1 MSVNVVVVHHPLVF
15 IDSTNSIDNTSITVL
30 VIQLSIQQSG
40 L

>member
-1 MSVNVVVVHHPLVF
+1 MSVNVVVVHHPLVL
-15 IDSTNSIDNTSITVL
+15 IGSTNSIDNTSITVL